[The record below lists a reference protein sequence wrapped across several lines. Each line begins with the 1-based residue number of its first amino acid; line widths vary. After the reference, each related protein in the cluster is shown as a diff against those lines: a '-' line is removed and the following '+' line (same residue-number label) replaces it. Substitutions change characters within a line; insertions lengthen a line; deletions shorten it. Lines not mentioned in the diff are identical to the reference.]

1 MRKKKRQDNNKVSP
15 SKREWSRLRRMPRL
29 MVYGF
34 GIVTLLWYFWCVIGL
49 IIGVLYYIFFNDK
62 AWKRNGIALVFAI
75 GFITIFV
82 HFYKEIAPLPIV
94 IWFFVIFIISYSI
107 FLLILDILKRK
118 KISVNKITKW
128 YQSYEKLSKKK
139 QRAIELIIIFIPIT
153 LWTSVSIDL
162 GVIFNNHPRLLWVN
176 APTMV
181 SINETFD
188 LTVEAWDPFERLSAV
203 YKGRVEFSIESF
215 NLTNYD
221 PIMNTQANLPDPYRF
236 TGQVFG
242 SDIAYEIRDGKDN
255 GKHIFQASIITPGF
269 HYILVNDSQTKNI
282 YYSNPIIVNNYTS
295 NDPFIAWGDIHTHSQ
310 LSDGTG
316 TPDHSFYYAKYIA
329 CLDFNALTDHGE
341 IMLFSPWSLNDL
353 ESSTN
358 NWYEPNNFVTLHGIE
373 WTCVRTGHYVCI
385 FSGNTLLKSPI
396 LDSYFTIKSPQAL
409 WSVLDDF
416 TSNHGVRALVLPHH
430 STKEAYIQDWTYNN
444 PKYVKIAEVSSVHGE
459 FLFEQ
464 RHELNY
470 VGAIDKPPT
479 YTNGSSVVDAFTMGY
494 RMTMYVAS
502 DEHDGHPGHSLSHTR
517 AYIGHQRPYS
527 LWHTRNEHPYPGGLT
542 AVYVNNLTREG
553 VFSGL
558 ENQRIYANS
567 DHGRP
572 ILTFRINRTSVG
584 DGSTFTSSNPIDHR
598 EINVFLAQDGAPVAL
613 KSIAASVTPNW
624 IPNWNADIEIIKN
637 GELWHTEVI
646 SSPIVNFT
654 ILDSEPI
661 TGTSYE
667 NNCIRRGN
675 NYYINHYSDNPIEPS
690 TLNTG
695 GYDYYL
701 IRIVGENGRISYAGP
716 IWVEY

>member
-1 MRKKKRQDNNKVSP
+1 MIKRKRKNSIKGLS
-15 SKREWSRLRRMPRL
+15 SEREWSRLKRIPRL

-49 IIGVLYYIFFNDK
+49 IIGVIYYVFLKDK
-62 AWKRNGIALVFAI
+62 AWKRNGIVLACAI

-94 IWFFVIFIISYSI
+94 IWYTVIFIVSYSI
-107 FLLILDILKRK
+107 FLIVLEILKRK
-118 KISVNKITKW
+118 KLSIKKIIQW
-128 YQSYEKLSKKK
+128 YQNYEKLSNTKRK
-139 QRAIELIIIFIPIT
+139 AIKLIVIIIPIT
-153 LWTSVSIDL
+153 LWSSVSIDL
-162 GVIFNNHPRLLWVN
+162 GVMFDNNPRLLWVN

-181 SINETFD
+181 KINETFEI
-188 LTVEAWDPFERLSAV
+188 TVEAWDPFERLSAV
-203 YKGRVEFSIESF
+203 YKGNVEFFIESY

-221 PIMNTQANLPDPYRF
+221 LITNAQTNLPNLYKF
-236 TGQVFG
+236 TGQIFG

-255 GKHIFQASIITPGF
+255 GRHVFQASIITPGI
-269 HYILVNDSQTKNI
+269 HYILVNDSYTKNT
-282 YYSNPIIVNNYTS
+282 YYSNPIIVRNYTAS
-295 NDPFIAWGDIHTHSQ
+295 DPFIVWGDLHSHSQ

-316 TPDHSFYYAKYIA
+316 SPSQSFYYAKNIA

-341 IMLFSPWSLNDL
+341 IMLFAPWSLNDL

-358 NWYEPNNFVTLHGIE
+358 NWYEPNSFVTFHGIE
-373 WTCVRTGHYVCI
+373 WTCVRTGHFTCI
-385 FSGNTLLKSPI
+385 FSGDKLLKSPI

-409 WSVLDDF
+409 WNTLDDF
-416 TSNHGVRALVLPHH
+416 TLKHGVKALALPHH
-430 STKEAYIQDWTYNN
+430 TTKEAYIQDWTYNN

-479 YTNGSSVVDAFTMGY
+479 YTNGSSIVDAYTMGY

-517 AYIGHQRPYS
+517 AYIGHQRPFS

-542 AVYVNNLTREG
+542 AVYVDNLTREG

-572 ILTFRINRTSVG
+572 ILTFLINGTSVG
-584 DGSTFTSSNPIDHR
+584 DGSTFIASSSTEHR
-598 EINVFLAQDGAPVAL
+598 EINVFLAQDGAPAAR
-613 KSIAASVTPNW
+613 KSKAASVTTNW
-624 IPNWNADIEIIKN
+624 IPIWNANIEIIKN
-637 GELWHTEVI
+637 GNLWYTEEI
-646 SSPIVNFT
+646 SSPIFNFSIIDT
-654 ILDSEPI
+654 EPI
-661 TGTSYE
+661 IGTSYE
-667 NNCIRRGN
+667 NNCIKSGD
-675 NYYINHYSDNPIEPS
+675 NYYINQYSDNPIDPS

-695 GYDYYL
+695 GYDFYL
-701 IRIVGENGRISYAGP
+701 IRVVGDNGRISYAGP

>member
-1 MRKKKRQDNNKVSP
+1 MIKRKRKNSTKGLS
-15 SKREWSRLRRMPRL
+15 SEREWSRLKRIPRL

-49 IIGVLYYIFFNDK
+49 IIGVIYYVFLKDK
-62 AWKRNGIALVFAI
+62 AWKRNGIVLACAI

-94 IWFFVIFIISYSI
+94 IWYTVIFVVSYSI
-107 FLLILDILKRK
+107 FLIVLEILKRK
-118 KISVNKITKW
+118 KLSIKKIIQW
-128 YQSYEKLSKKK
+128 YQNYEKLSNTKRK
-139 QRAIELIIIFIPIT
+139 AIKLIVIIIPIT
-153 LWTSVSIDL
+153 LWSSVSIDL
-162 GVIFNNHPRLLWVN
+162 GVMFDNNPRLLWVN

-181 SINETFD
+181 KINETFEI
-188 LTVEAWDPFERLSAV
+188 TIEAWDPFERLSAV
-203 YKGRVEFSIESF
+203 YKGNVEFSIESY

-221 PIMNTQANLPDPYRF
+221 LITNAQTNLPNLYKF
-236 TGQVFG
+236 TGQIFG

-255 GKHIFQASIITPGF
+255 GRHVFQASIITPGI
-269 HYILVNDSQTKNI
+269 HYILVNDSYTKNT
-282 YYSNPIIVNNYTS
+282 YYSNPIIVRNYTAS
-295 NDPFIAWGDIHTHSQ
+295 DPFIVWGDLHSHSQ

-316 TPDHSFYYAKYIA
+316 SPSQSFYYAKHIA

-341 IMLFSPWSLNDL
+341 IMLFAPWSLNDL

-358 NWYEPNNFVTLHGIE
+358 NWYEPNSFVTFHGIE
-373 WTCVRTGHYVCI
+373 WTCVRTGHFTCI
-385 FSGNTLLKSPI
+385 FSGDKLLKSPI

-409 WSVLDDF
+409 WNILDDF
-416 TSNHGVRALVLPHH
+416 TLKHGVKALALPHH
-430 STKEAYIQDWTYNN
+430 TTKEAYIQDWTYNN

-479 YTNGSSVVDAFTMGY
+479 YTNGSSIVDAYTMGY

-517 AYIGHQRPYS
+517 AYIGHQRPFS

-542 AVYVNNLTREG
+542 AVYVDNLTREG

-572 ILTFRINRTSVG
+572 ILTFHINGTSVG
-584 DGSTFTSSNPIDHR
+584 DGSTFIASSSTEHR
-598 EINVFLAQDGAPVAL
+598 EISIFLAQDGAPAAR
-613 KSIAASVTPNW
+613 KSKAASVTPNW
-624 IPNWNADIEIIKN
+624 IPIWNANIEIIKN
-637 GELWHTEVI
+637 GNLWYTEEI
-646 SSPIVNFT
+646 SSPIINFSIIDT
-654 ILDSEPI
+654 EPI
-661 TGTSYE
+661 IGTSYE
-667 NNCIRRGN
+667 NNCIKRGN
-675 NYYINHYSDNPIEPS
+675 NYYINQYSDNPIDPS

-701 IRIVGENGRISYAGP
+701 IRVVGDNGRISYAGP